1 MSLIKWFNG
10 KYLLQNLKKSK
21 GLLTLLVLII
31 PIITTLIIVSI
42 NASIFEVVVDEITL
56 SYANLIGMYIIPFI
70 ISVIVGGYVYKRNSV
85 DFINSM
91 PMNRKTIFFTN
102 FIAGV
107 LIIFAIQ
114 VLTLITNLVCA
125 SIFTELFI
133 PIYLYLAQVC

>member
-56 SYANLIGMYIIPFI
+56 SYANLIGMYIIPF
-70 ISVIVGGYVYKRNSV
+70 
-85 DFINSM
+85 D
-91 PMNRKTIFFTN
+91 
-102 FIAGV
+102 
-107 LIIFAIQ
+107 
-114 VLTLITNLVCA
+114 
-125 SIFTELFI
+125 
-133 PIYLYLAQVC
+133 